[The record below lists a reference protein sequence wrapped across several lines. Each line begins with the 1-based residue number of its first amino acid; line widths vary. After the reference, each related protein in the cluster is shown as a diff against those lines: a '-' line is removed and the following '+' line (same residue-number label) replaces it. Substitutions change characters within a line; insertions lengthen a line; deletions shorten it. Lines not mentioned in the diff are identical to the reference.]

1 MMSSR
6 LSKMTLKAGV
16 AVVIALVALAGCSKS
31 PLGIEAEKPEP
42 KLLTRAP
49 MFTSGAQLSSA
60 TYEIEQIISAEEGG
74 QLVLYDVILDIPPGA
89 VDNDT
94 LFSITIPDITVFY
107 NEFGT
112 NGLVFNNPVTVIMS
126 YREADMSGVNEST
139 IRIAWFNEDSG
150 TFNDVECEIDFDN
163 KTVTAELYHFSAYG
177 LISDE

>member
-6 LSKMTLKAGV
+6 FSKMTLKAGV
-16 AVVIALVALAGCSKS
+16 AVAIALVALAGCSKS

-49 MFTSGAQLSSA
+49 MFISGAQLSSA
-60 TYEIEQIISAEEGG
+60 NYEIGQIISAEEGG
-74 QLVLYDVILDIPPGA
+74 QLALYDVILDIPPGA

-112 NGLVFNNPVTVIMS
+112 DGLEFVKPVTVTMS
-126 YREADMSGVNEST
+126 YREADLSDVNEST
-139 IRIAWFNEDSG
+139 IRIAWYNNSTDNFEDV
-150 TFNDVECEIDFDN
+150 DCAVDFDN